1 MRSIKLFLSVA
12 LFSLLALTGC
22 DKDNPLDPGGNGG
35 NNQGTPTINDFGGA
49 APVNVLAVVRTS
61 TTQMGF
67 TIDAG
72 VGVASFGDPPQDKG
86 TVKVT
91 SVNKD
96 FTFTKS
102 NDNYYTY
109 TPDVSN
115 PLGIEFNTGVTP
127 VTFDVT
133 GYSLTTASVNV
144 PGQLKLTAPAAQSS
158 VPRTESLTL
167 SWTATGTAANTAI
180 FIVDKDGKNVFKQ
193 NLGNV
198 TSASFTNTEMGTLA
212 AGDAIVFA
220 IAYNYVLSNNNET
233 VLIGQA
239 VSVNQITLQ

>member
-1 MRSIKLFLSVA
+1 MKSLKLFLSIITIS
-12 LFSLLALTGC
+12 LFALTGC
-22 DKDNPLDPGGNGG
+22 DKDNPLDPGGDGG
-35 NNQGTPTINDFGGA
+35 NQGTPTINDFGGA

-72 VGVASFGDPPQDKG
+72 VGVASFGNPPQDKG

-91 SVNKD
+91 SSSKEY
-96 FTFTKS
+96 TFTKS

-109 TPDVSN
+109 TPDMSN
-115 PLGIEFNTGVTP
+115 PLGIEFSATATP
-127 VTFDVT
+127 VTFDVS
-133 GYSLTTASVNV
+133 GYSLSQQTVNV
-144 PGQLKLTAPAAQSS
+144 PGQLRLTAPATDSS
-158 VPRTESLTL
+158 VPRNQSLTV
-167 SWTATGTAANTAI
+167 SWNLTGTTTNTAI

-198 TSASFTNTEMGTLA
+198 SSASFTEAEMSTLS
-212 AGDAIVFA
+212 AGSAMVFA
-220 IAYNYVLSNNNET
+220 IAYNFVLTNNNET

-239 VSVNQITLQ
+239 ASVNQITLQ